1 VHASPDRT
9 VRPDHTARAVVGLVI
24 GGAVGAVLGYQMVKS
39 ACVSCTENGPMYLGG
54 TVGALGGAA
63 VGLMIVRSRDDD

>member
-1 VHASPDRT
+1 
-9 VRPDHTARAVVGLVI
+9 VVGLVI